1 MNAALLDDAM
11 TAQLSL
17 EWERFKKAFSQAGDI
32 GSLNLDEW
40 RILTERDRRAVP
52 PVLSVAAVQG
62 LVKLEKSGLRG
73 QAIRA
78 GEETKDPTQRS
89 AAEAQSAEIR
99 IQDAD
104 HSEAYAVL
112 GYHVGTRLG
121 LNELQALVFGDAMA
135 YLLTGWG
142 QTHTDGHYLDR
153 LVMEFKKV
161 AGSPPEG
168 GFLWRD
174 LHSLNCRKGFQ
185 RMVERARLIGT
196 PLFK

>member
-1 MNAALLDDAM
+1 MNAALRDEAM

-17 EWERFKKAFSQAGDI
+17 EWERFKKALSQAGDI

-40 RILTERDRRAVP
+40 RISTERDRRAVP
-52 PVLSVAAVQG
+52 PVLSVASVQS
-62 LVKLEKSGLRG
+62 LLKLEKSGLRG

-104 HSEAYAVL
+104 HSEAYAVVA
-112 GYHVGTRLG
+112 YHGGTRLG
-121 LNELQALVFGDAMA
+121 LNPLQALVFGDAMA

-142 QTHTDGHYLDR
+142 QTHTDGHYTDR
-153 LVMEFKKV
+153 LAMEFKKI
-161 AGSPPEG
+161 AGSAPEG
-168 GFLWRD
+168 GFLWKD
-174 LHSLNCRKGFQ
+174 LHSLACRKGFQ
-185 RMVERARLIGT
+185 KMVERARLIGT